1 MKNKFK
7 LYFLSLILSL
17 IYISPIYSTDQF
29 NFDVTEIEIVEEGN
43 KFIGKKRG
51 LITTDNNIKIE
62 ADEFIYDKSLNT
74 LKLIGNILI
83 NDLDK
88 DLKIFSEEAIYYK
101 NQEIFISKKASRFV
115 KPDENIKIK
124 ANEFVYEKLS
134 NTLKLI
140 DNVIIEDLNKNAT
153 LFSSKA
159 IYYKDKEIFVSES
172 NSKFVNNELS
182 ISSKMMEYNK
192 ILNSLNATENVRIDD
207 KIKNYKLFTE
217 EINYLRNTEHIFT
230 KGKTEAIIDEKYNF
244 QSSDVELL
252 RTENLLS
259 SEQKTKILDTEPIK

>member
-7 LYFLSLILSL
+7 LYFLSLIISL
-17 IYISPIYSTDQF
+17 IYVSPIYSTDQF

-74 LKLIGNILI
+74 LKLIGDIII
-83 NDLDK
+83 NDLDQ

-101 NQEIFISKKASRFV
+101 NQEIFISKKASRFI

-124 ANEFVYEKLS
+124 ANEFIYEKLL

-140 DNVIIEDLNKNAT
+140 E
-153 LFSSKA
+153 
-159 IYYKDKEIFVSES
+159 
-172 NSKFVNNELS
+172 
-182 ISSKMMEYNK
+182 M
-192 ILNSLNATENVRIDD
+192 
-207 KIKNYKLFTE
+207 
-217 EINYLRNTEHIFT
+217 
-230 KGKTEAIIDEKYNF
+230 
-244 QSSDVELL
+244 
-252 RTENLLS
+252 
-259 SEQKTKILDTEPIK
+259 